1 MKKICFFML
10 MLQLTACSNESKNQE
25 AANSQPAKTDIA
37 KNDKDAA
44 ATATVPGITKTNEAG
59 KVDPDHPL
67 VEEQMKPTDN
77 TGTSTGT
84 PNNNT
89 NNDPAAKTASQGGP
103 SDAAGSGQ
111 EKSSTTG
118 TGSSLVGKGNDEIIF
133 IGSFAQWRNRNGEQF
148 DGSYDTTHNLFVI
161 CSTNNCQPVPRSQI
175 MLREFGSCDVALA
188 DRIKIFKIES
198 NGSINPN
205 GNRII
210 LQGNNNGMIKTGAT
224 SRIIK
229 FDPITSTR
237 INKAVIYNNRMLT
250 HPPVS
255 LPPKGQKEAILLNPD
270 LQKNLNQS
278 TIGQK
283 GMVKPSAIIP
293 QDKPLI
299 KDEKKVIL
307 PAQLIQKPGAS
318 FQIQK
323 NVAPSPVMV
332 AETTPA
338 VTVQPTAAPKPLATE
353 PVQIKQQPV
362 MQQPTADASK
372 TMNKAT
378 PVQQNKMVKGTILK
392 TIKQK

>member
-1 MKKICFFML
+1 

-67 VEEQMKPTDN
+67 VEEKMKPTDN

-133 IGSFAQWRNRNGEQF
+133 IGSFAQWRNRSGEQF

-255 LPPKGQKEAILLNPD
+255 LPPKGQKEAILLNPV
-270 LQKNLNQS
+270 LQKNLNQPA
-278 TIGQK
+278 IGQK
-283 GMVKPSAIIP
+283 GMLQQVSTPA
-293 QDKPLI
+293 QNKPLQN
-299 KDEKKVIL
+299 EVKKAAI
-307 PAQLIQKPGAS
+307 
-318 FQIQK
+318 
-323 NVAPSPVMV
+323 
-332 AETTPA
+332 
-338 VTVQPTAAPKPLATE
+338 PT
-353 PVQIKQQPV
+353 Q
-362 MQQPTADASK
+362 
-372 TMNKAT
+372 
-378 PVQQNKMVKGTILK
+378 
-392 TIKQK
+392 